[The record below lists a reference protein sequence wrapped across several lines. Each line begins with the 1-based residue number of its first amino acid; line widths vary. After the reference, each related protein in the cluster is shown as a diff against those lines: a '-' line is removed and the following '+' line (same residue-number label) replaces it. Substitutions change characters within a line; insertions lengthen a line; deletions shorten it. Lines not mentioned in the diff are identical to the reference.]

1 MAECIKKLCH
11 KAFSVPTLP
20 RTTAA
25 VKEPKV
31 ADFEPNSASYGVW
44 PTKGSSLSRNNI
56 LRNQFFHPA

>member
-31 ADFEPNSASYGVW
+31 ADFEPNSATVEPSGKAAVLSAIIGLAITRW
-44 PTKGSSLSRNNI
+44 P
-56 LRNQFFHPA
+56 